1 MPDEEKKEEESAE
14 TAASEE
20 TAEVKPFQNLDLRD
34 AVCFGW
40 QKNPSEKCWYNKCL
54 LAKKFG
60 WSKADREGIELSLK
74 ENVDNCYSCIVT
86 LDFIDLDDEIPY
98 RAEFNNEKMLWK
110 LSIKDSPNAELEMQ
124 QIGDFFKSDLMKKS
138 ALRAA
143 DLVTRAVEMYKD
155 MLSAHLEQGELLA
168 VDEVK
173 LAAILYNVNATLFM
187 ENLRT
192 CKWTSA

>member
-1 MPDEEKKEEESAE
+1 MPDEEKKEESTE

-20 TAEVKPFQNLDLRD
+20 TAEVKPFQNLDLRNV
-34 AVCFGW
+34 VCFGW

-110 LSIKDSPNAELEMQ
+110 LSIKDSPNAGLEMQ

-143 DLVTRAVEMYKD
+143 DLVTRAIKMYD
-155 MLSAHLEQGELLA
+155 EFLEEKLIKGFLLA
-168 VDEVK
+168 VDEIK
-173 LAAILYNVNATLFM
+173 LAAILHDARTDLFM
-187 ENLRT
+187 DNLKT
-192 CKWTSA
+192 CKWYF